1 VCRDRRS
8 QASEQRSS
16 PPAITE
22 LTSLHSAVVRTPGFP
37 LLGAIAFFAVSLSAQ
52 SNNAQQSLLQAIQRG
67 DTAVVSRLIESGIS
81 PNIRDEEGVPALMLA
96 TLFADAACV
105 ELLLESGADPNQA
118 DNVGAMPLMWAM
130 PDVRKAR
137 LLIEHGADV
146 NAKSSNLGR
155 TPLLIAAGY
164 PGTVNLLELLL
175 AHGADLHARDG
186 ADFTALAMAMQSA
199 DVEVLR
205 FLVDRGLDPKD
216 EVPAG
221 ALRAVYGRH
230 RPAAIGYLMS
240 RGLEVPKDA
249 LIRASNW
256 QSPDLIEQWIKQG
269 ADVNARGG
277 SYGGTPLLTAASS
290 ELAGAETLRLLLER
304 GADPNAESTEGERP
318 LDWAIY
324 RADQAK
330 IAVLEKYGATRG
342 QGPRRQVL
350 PPPGRD
356 AIADA
361 RLSVRRS
368 VSLLLESSPPMF
380 ERRRCFTCH
389 HNTLP
394 AEAAA
399 LARRKGIPVAE
410 GLAQKNLE
418 DILAVFRPAAGS
430 AMQAQA
436 TIPGGVALTLGYG
449 LMALAAEGY
458 PPDKV
463 TASMTHWALAT
474 QMPDGSWLGN
484 GVNRPPIE
492 SSTVSHTAIGARGL
506 TLYPIPGR
514 KPQIDRAL
522 EKAQDWLLT
531 AETPSA
537 EDRAMRLMGLVWT
550 KAPDSAVE
558 AAIQELLRR
567 QTATGGWSQLPR
579 LDPDAYATGLSL
591 VALHEAG
598 VSVTDEVYRK
608 GVDFLLSTQ
617 YPDGS
622 WLVRTR
628 AFPVQPYFESGF
640 PFGRHQWISAAG
652 TAWAA
657 LAIASTLPD
666 SSPSAVR
673 K

>member
-1 VCRDRRS
+1 MKFFR
-8 QASEQRSS
+8 
-16 PPAITE
+16 
-22 LTSLHSAVVRTPGFP
+22 
-37 LLGAIAFFAVSLSAQ
+37 LGAIVFFAVSVSAQ
-52 SNNAQQSLLQAIQRG
+52 RNSVQESLFQAIQRG
-67 DTAVVSRLIESGIS
+67 DTAAVSRLIDSGVS
-81 PNIRDEEGVPALMLA
+81 PNITDDEGVPALMLA

-105 ELLLESGADPNQA
+105 ELLLERGADPNQA
-118 DNVGAMPLMWAM
+118 AAAGATPLMWAI
-130 PDVRKAR
+130 PDIGKTR
-137 LLIEHGADV
+137 LLIERGAKV
-146 NAKSSNLGR
+146 NTQSSNLGR

-164 PGTVNLLELLL
+164 PGTVTLLKLLL
-175 AHGADLHARDG
+175 AHGADLHAKDG
-186 ADFTALAMAMQSA
+186 AGFTALAMAMQSA

-205 FLVDRGLDPKD
+205 FLVDSGLDPKD

-221 ALRAVYGRH
+221 ALRAVYGRS
-230 RPAAIGYLMS
+230 RPAVIDYLMS

-256 QSPDLIEQWIKQG
+256 QSPDLIARWIERG
-269 ADVNARGG
+269 ADVNARDAV
-277 SYGGTPLLTAASS
+277 YGRTPLFTAASS
-290 ELAGAETLRLLLER
+290 ELAGSETLRLLLER
-304 GADPNAESTEGERP
+304 GASPNAETTEGERP
-318 LDWAIY
+318 LDWANY

-342 QGPRRQVL
+342 QGPRRQVF
-350 PPPGRD
+350 PPPTRD
-356 AIADA
+356 GIADA
-361 RLSVRRS
+361 RVAVSRS
-368 VSLLLESSPPMF
+368 VSALLKSAPPMF

-399 LARRKGIPVAE
+399 LARRKGIPIDE
-410 GLAQKNLE
+410 GLAQKNLQ
-418 DILAVFRPAAGS
+418 DILAVFRPAAGP

-436 TIPGGVALTLGYG
+436 NIPGGVALTLGYG
-449 LMALAAEGY
+449 LMALAAEAY
-458 PPDKV
+458 PLDKV
-463 TASMTHWALAT
+463 TASMIHWALAT

-492 SSTVSHTAIGARGL
+492 FSTVSHTAIAVRGL

-522 EKAQDWLLT
+522 EKARDWLLT
-531 AETPSA
+531 AESPSA
-537 EDRAMRLMGLVWT
+537 EDRAMRLTGLVWT
-550 KAPDSAVE
+550 KAPDSAVK
-558 AAIQELLRR
+558 AAIQEILRR
-567 QTATGGWSQLPR
+567 QTATGAWSQLPQ

-591 VALHEAG
+591 FALHEAG
-598 VSVTDEVYRK
+598 IPVTDDVYRK
-608 GVDFLLSTQ
+608 GVSFLLTTQ

-657 LAIASTLPD
+657 QAIASTLPD
-666 SSPSAVR
+666 GDPSAVR
-673 K
+673 R